1 MADGVRIRLKDAKSS
16 LPESAGADNKHETSG
31 RLRDASEP
39 MKIAVIGSGIAGLGA
54 AWALGRRHDVTLF
67 EAQDRLGGHANT
79 VDLRLGQKVV
89 PVDTGFIVYN
99 ERNYPSLTQLFQ
111 ELGVETTKS
120 EMSFFVSLEAGKLE
134 YAGSIRGL
142 FAQPTNLFRP
152 SFWRLLRELVR
163 FYREAHQFGT
173 RRDLLDL
180 SLGDLLSDAGYS
192 DAFARSHILPM
203 AAAIWSA
210 PLDEI
215 MAFPAKSFVRF
226 FENHGLFDTRKR
238 PQWRSVLG
246 GSRRYV
252 EALKGSFQGR
262 ILLSTP
268 ISAVTR
274 TRAGVLIRS
283 ADGVDR
289 RFDQLVIATHADQA
303 LEILGHGASQAER
316 EILSAFRYQR
326 NRAVLHSDAALMP
339 RRRAAWA
346 SWNYLTGNENNAH
359 RDTSVTYWMNRLQ
372 SLKTLE
378 SVFVTLNPIK
388 EPARHHT
395 HGTFI
400 YDHPLFDHSALTAQA
415 RLPEIQGSDGVW
427 YCGSYCG
434 YGFHEDALQAGL
446 SVAAA
451 LGAQTPWAER
461 IEPMSPAHHAATPYG
476 TNLAAE

>member
-1 MADGVRIRLKDAKSS
+1 
-16 LPESAGADNKHETSG
+16 
-31 RLRDASEP
+31 

-54 AWALGRRHDVTLF
+54 AWALGRRHDVTLL

-79 VDLRLGQKVV
+79 VDLHLGQKVV

-99 ERNYPSLTQLFQ
+99 ERNYPNLTQLFHK
-111 ELGVETTKS
+111 LGVETAKS
-120 EMSFFVSLEAGKLE
+120 DMSFSISLEAGKLE
-134 YAGSIRGL
+134 YAGSIGGL
-142 FAQPTNLFRP
+142 FAQPTNVFRP
-152 SFWRLLRELVR
+152 SFWRLLRELFR
-163 FYREAHQFGT
+163 FYREAHRFGT
-173 RRDLLDL
+173 REDLLGL
-180 SLGDLLSDAGYS
+180 TLGKFLSDAGYS
-192 DAFARSHILPM
+192 DAFARRHILPM

-210 PLDEI
+210 PFDEI
-215 MAFPAKSFVRF
+215 MAFPAKSFVHF
-226 FENHGLFDTRKR
+226 FENHGLFEIRKR

-274 TRAGVLIRS
+274 TPAGVLIRS

-303 LEILGHGASQAER
+303 LEILGHGASGAER

-346 SWNYLTGNENNAH
+346 SWNYHTGDENEAGG
-359 RDTSVTYWMNRLQ
+359 DTSVTYWMNRLQ
-372 SLKTLE
+372 SLNTLQN
-378 SVFVTLNPIK
+378 VFVTLNPINQ
-388 EPARHHT
+388 PTQHHA
-395 HGTFI
+395 HRTFI

-415 RLPEIQGSDGVW
+415 RLPEIQGSNRVW

-434 YGFHEDALQAGL
+434 YGFHEDGLQAGL

-451 LGAQTPWAER
+451 LGAQAPWAER
-461 IEPMSPAHHAATPYG
+461 IEPMSPAHHAVTPFG
-476 TNLAAE
+476 ANLAAE